1 MGRGKRKDLPLTT
14 RQGIVLL
21 LILTVFFIV
30 VFTLV
35 FRWTG
40 VQ

>member
-1 MGRGKRKDLPLTT
+1 MGRGKKKGLPFTT